1 MELDLATVNIPLW
14 MVWVGGIA
22 VFFVGGI
29 IGYIDSNSRTSK
41 KVEAAENKA
50 QVAIKDAE
58 MKVAA
63 AQAQTQSKVQEQVQP
78 ANITTVTIDDPGLL
92 RIKNVNGASMVEVD
106 GVPLNARSIT
116 PDNKKRLIELITILR
131 PFLESGANPQPAS
144 APVAA
149 AAPVQP
155 QQSVPISVPQPITA
169 NKALD
174 EKSFRQLS
182 IVNQIDTV
190 LQSRMVD
197 TPLASRGIRLSES
210 SSGGVEVYVGLNKFS
225 SIDDVPDQEI
235 KTAIRSAIAFWEE
248 KYTPKI

>member
-14 MVWVGGIA
+14 MVWVGGLA

-50 QVAIKDAE
+50 QVAIKEAE

-63 AQAQTQSKVQEQVQP
+63 AQSKIQEQAQP
-78 ANITTVTIDDPGLL
+78 ANNTTTVTIDDPGLL

-131 PFLESGANPQPAS
+131 PFLESGPNPQPAS
-144 APVAA
+144 APV

-235 KTAIRSAIAFWEE
+235 KAAIRSAIAFWEE